1 MKLSSLLRN
10 TGVYYVKISHSSQSD
25 GGHVEGVGDKV
36 HDVPHVADVLLEA
49 DVPELLDLGPDEAS
63 HPGQDT
69 RLHQGG
75 FGSSLGG
82 VGVVTIV
89 PAYHVLYPL

>member
-25 GGHVEGVGDKV
+25 GGHVEGVGDEV
-36 HDVPHVADVLLEA
+36 HDVPHVADVLLET

-63 HPGQDT
+63 HPGQDE
-69 RLHQGG
+69 R
-75 FGSSLGG
+75 F
-82 VGVVTIV
+82 
-89 PAYHVLYPL
+89 Y